1 MTGLLRVRTG
11 HEAKVSTVELF
22 FDLVFVFAITQLS
35 HGLLAHPTLL
45 GALETL
51 LLFLGIWWIWVF
63 TSWATNWLDPERAP
77 VRLMLFAL
85 MAVGLALT
93 MSIKTAW
100 GGGGVVFGTAFAA
113 MQVGRTAF
121 VLYAMR
127 GHPHGGFRNFSRIL
141 TWMIISGCL
150 WIAGGIAPAVIDR
163 LLFWSLALAIEYA
176 GPFANFIVP
185 GLGRSNPSDWDID
198 GAHMAERCGLF
209 IIIALGESILITG
222 ATAAELDWNG
232 PVFIAFASA
241 FLGTVAMWWIYFNVG
256 AERASHLIAHH
267 ADPGRVAR
275 LAYTYGHIPIVAG
288 IIVSAA
294 SDELLLAHPSGHVA
308 TATLATT
315 LGGAALFLAGTM
327 FFKGVTWE
335 HFPLSHWVGLGLLA
349 LLAFVPFH
357 HGYMLALA
365 TAVVLLIVAVWETR
379 SLRSEAGDPQP
390 V

>member
-1 MTGLLRVRTG
+1 MTGLLRKRTG
-11 HEAKVSTVELF
+11 HEAKVSMVELF

-35 HGLLAHPTLL
+35 HSLLAHPSLL

-51 LLFLGIWWIWVF
+51 LLFLGIWWVWMF
-63 TSWATNWLDPERAP
+63 TCWATNWLDPERSA

-85 MAVGLALT
+85 MAAGLVLT
-93 MSIKTAW
+93 MSIGTAW
-100 GGGGVVFGTAFAA
+100 GERGLVFALAFATI
-113 MQVGRTAF
+113 QVGRTAF

-127 GHPHGGFRNFSRIL
+127 GHPHGGFRNFLRIL
-141 TWMIISGCL
+141 IWMCASAVS
-150 WIAGGIAPAVIDR
+150 WIVGGLAAPGIDR
-163 LLFWSLALAIEYA
+163 LLLWALAIAIEYA
-176 GPFANFIVP
+176 GPFAAFAVP

-222 ATAAELDWNG
+222 ATTANLDWTA
-232 PVFIAFASA
+232 PVLAAFASA
-241 FLGTVAMWWIYFNVG
+241 FVGTVAMWWIYFNIG
-256 AERASHLIAHH
+256 AERAGHLIAHH
-267 ADPGRVAR
+267 ADPGRVGR

-294 SDELLLAHPSGHVA
+294 SDEMLLAHPTGHIA
-308 TATLATT
+308 PAALAMT
-315 LGGAALFLAGTM
+315 LGGAALFLAGNM

-357 HGYMLALA
+357 DGYVLAVA
-365 TAVVLLIVAVWETR
+365 TASVLLIVAVWETR
-379 SLRSEAGDPQP
+379 SLRSGESQT
-390 V
+390 